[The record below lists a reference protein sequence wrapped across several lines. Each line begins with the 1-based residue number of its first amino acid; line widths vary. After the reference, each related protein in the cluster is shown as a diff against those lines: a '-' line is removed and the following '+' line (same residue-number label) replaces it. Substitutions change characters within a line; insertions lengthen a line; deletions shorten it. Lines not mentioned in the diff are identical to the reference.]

1 MLLNLLSYDGA
12 VPELA
17 GLPRAAH
24 AGHALIGRATIGRE
38 AWFGAGSVI
47 RADAHYVRAGDDLR
61 LGRGATVHIAHAR
74 WPSVMGQRV
83 SVGANAVVHACTLGD
98 DVIVEE
104 DAVVL
109 DGAEVGA
116 GAVLEAGCV
125 VFPRTVLPGGH
136 LYAGK
141 PAKAVREL
149 TPEEHRT
156 RAAALAARIE
166 AADAAWPC
174 APRAAAAAPDAF
186 VAGTA
191 WLAGDVRLAAASSV
205 WFGCRLDARAGAISV
220 GRQCNVQD
228 NSVLVAG
235 PGGLAIGDGSTIGH
249 NVELVDCTVGAH
261 CLVGIGS
268 RIAAGTVIADDTFV
282 AGGAVT
288 TPAQVLE
295 GGWLWGGVP
304 ARKLTPLDDAK
315 RRIVQGTATVYVEYA
330 RVLMEGIAA
339 AG

>member
-1 MLLNLLSYDGA
+1 
-12 VPELA
+12 
-17 GLPRAAH
+17 
-24 AGHALIGRATIGRE
+24 
-38 AWFGAGSVI
+38 
-47 RADAHYVRAGDDLR
+47 
-61 LGRGATVHIAHAR
+61 
-74 WPSVMGQRV
+74 
-83 SVGANAVVHACTLGD
+83 
-98 DVIVEE
+98 
-104 DAVVL
+104 
-109 DGAEVGA
+109 
-116 GAVLEAGCV
+116 
-125 VFPRTVLPGGH
+125 
-136 LYAGK
+136 
-141 PAKAVREL
+141 
-149 TPEEHRT
+149 
-156 RAAALAARIE
+156 
-166 AADAAWPC
+166 
-174 APRAAAAAPDAF
+174 
-186 VAGTA
+186 
-191 WLAGDVRLAAASSV
+191 
-205 WFGCRLDARAGAISV
+205 
-220 GRQCNVQD
+220 VQD

-235 PGGLAIGDGSTIGH
+235 PGGLAIGEGSTIGH